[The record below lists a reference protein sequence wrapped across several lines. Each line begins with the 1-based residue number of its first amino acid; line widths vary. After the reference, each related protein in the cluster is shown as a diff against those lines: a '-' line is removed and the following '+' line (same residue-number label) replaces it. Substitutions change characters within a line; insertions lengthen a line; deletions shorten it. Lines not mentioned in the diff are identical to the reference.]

1 MGSSDSVGWRYNL
14 DETQGVSVGI
24 EDDGLAARI
33 SNNPDRSTADASPID
48 LGESPIQVGDT
59 KCYKRTSRALP
70 VLDDV
75 KPGCVCESPYDLVA
89 RHDYV
94 RRASE

>member
-1 MGSSDSVGWRYNL
+1 MGSSDSVGWRYHL

-24 EDDGLAARI
+24 DDDGLAARI
-33 SNNPDRSTADASPID
+33 SNNLDRSTADASPID

-59 KCYKRTSRALP
+59 KCYERTSRALP

-75 KPGCVCESPYDLVA
+75 KPRSVCESPHDLVA